1 MDETRRELIAGGLAA
16 VGIAAAAAPA
26 TAASKGGAAAK
37 GAAAD
42 EESLRAAF
50 AKLSQTLNGGDVAGF
65 LAMFHERAVCIDE
78 DSPFR
83 NSKAEFIDHLGFH
96 GAKNWEGFAWVP
108 RDTRLFVRGNT
119 GYTAGTVT
127 FRGKPVD
134 AGFRLRHMM
143 HTIGWSRPSA
153 GGEWQI
159 VLFHQSPLY
168 GHIDGASPGTG
179 G

>member
-1 MDETRRELIAGGLAA
+1 MNGTRRDVLAGGLAA
-16 VGIAAAAAPA
+16 AAGLAGAAATSAAPA
-26 TAASKGGAAAK
+26 KTAADDA
-37 GAAAD
+37 
-42 EESLRAAF
+42 SLRAAF
-50 AKLSQTLNGGDVAGF
+50 DRLSKTLNGGDVAGF
-65 LAMFHERAVCIDE
+65 LALFHERAVCIDE

-83 NSKAEFIDHLGFH
+83 NSKAEFVDHLGFH

-108 RDTRLFVRGNT
+108 RDTRMFVRGDT

-153 GGEWQI
+153 TGEWKI

-168 GHIDGASPGTG
+168 GHVDGASPGTG